1 MPIVEAR
8 VVLSNK
14 MGLHARP
21 STQIATT
28 ASRFS
33 SDIHITKDDM
43 VVDAKSVLE
52 LLMLAAEA
60 DHHLNGNRAQTLLAE
75 AHAIFERNDVPHS
88 KRFPRLQTLSQVFA
102 AR

>member
-1 MPIVEAR
+1 MPTVEAK

-52 LLMLAAEA
+52 LLMLAAECDSELTIA
-60 DHHLNGNRAQTLLAE
+60 AE
-75 AHAIFERNDVPHS
+75 GDDAKDAVQAIVELVKGRFGELDVD
-88 KRFPRLQTLSQVFA
+88 A
-102 AR
+102 

>member
-1 MPIVEAR
+1 MLTVEAR

-52 LLMLAAEA
+52 LLMLAAEC
-60 DHHLNGNRAQTLLAE
+60 DSELTITAE
-75 AHAIFERNDVPHS
+75 GDDAKDAVHAIAELVKGRFGELDVD
-88 KRFPRLQTLSQVFA
+88 A
-102 AR
+102 